1 MSPLSLLSTWI
12 ESFTLLSP
20 QRHLA
25 AYCHPSCSCTHD
37 YTWEGR
43 QKTDINNKQNSRKSR
58 RISCTWHEKIDLE
71 NQGKSRSPRNNINDK
86 KKGHN
91 GKTNEKAAAA
101 NNGGSPFDRWQY
113 KRLCLRLVLRF
124 YLRLNSMPHRE
135 GKKKK
140 RKRRVGTV
148 LKQAETAIALS
159 AYVCFRREE
168 FHLPSRKSRRQCEKV
183 PHPVFFP
190 PPRHFQ
196 RRRKKNWVKE
206 LRK

>member
-135 GKKKK
+135 GKKKEK
-140 RKRRVGTV
+140 KKGWHSAEAGWNRNRVIC
-148 LKQAETAIALS
+148 L
-159 AYVCFRREE
+159 C
-168 FHLPSRKSRRQCEKV
+168 
-183 PHPVFFP
+183 VF
-190 PPRHFQ
+190 
-196 RRRKKNWVKE
+196 
-206 LRK
+206 